1 MTHVTCRLTAKNW
14 DQLRDPIRSAVEYGL
29 PLPLP
34 LPLYRVF
41 FIYFHVGCCRRRLR
55 SQAKVIKR
63 CGQNGHEAIDNA
75 TNSGYCEIG
84 YDASMKAAHRRAPTV
99 DYSYQE
105 LRDKL
110 AGTGEHQYQG
120 ITDYWSEWMPLEMCN
135 MVVYDKSQDKDFAT
149 CHIVID

>member
-1 MTHVTCRLTAKNW
+1 MTHVTCRLTAKNR

-99 DYSYQE
+99 DYAIRSFVANWPAPASTSIKE
-105 LRDKL
+105 LL
-110 AGTGEHQYQG
+110 
-120 ITDYWSEWMPLEMCN
+120 ISLLERVDAARN
-135 MVVYDKSQDKDFAT
+135 V
-149 CHIVID
+149 

>member
-1 MTHVTCRLTAKNW
+1 
-14 DQLRDPIRSAVEYGL
+14 
-29 PLPLP
+29 
-34 LPLYRVF
+34 
-41 FIYFHVGCCRRRLR
+41 LR

-63 CGQNGHEAIDNA
+63 CGQNGYEAIDNA

-84 YDASMKAAHRRAPTV
+84 YDPSMKAAHHRAPAV
-99 DYSYQE
+99 DYGYQE
-105 LRDKL
+105 LRGKL

-120 ITDYWSEWMPLEMCN
+120 ITDYWSEWMPFEMCN